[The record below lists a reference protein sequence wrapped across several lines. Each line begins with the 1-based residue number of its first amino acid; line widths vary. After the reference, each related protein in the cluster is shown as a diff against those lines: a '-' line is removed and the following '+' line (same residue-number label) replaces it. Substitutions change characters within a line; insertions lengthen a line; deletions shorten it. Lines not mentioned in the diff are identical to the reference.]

1 MSSVEVR
8 PTPLGKPVYRVKVR
22 LRGYPAQ
29 SATFERLTDAKRWA
43 QSTEAAIREGRY
55 FKNAA
60 AKKHTV
66 GELIDKYVAE
76 ILPTK
81 PRHAQSQRYQLAWW
95 KGELG
100 TLSLASLTAPE
111 IGKCRDKLL
120 AHEFRPGK
128 ITSPGTVVR
137 YLAAFSHAL
146 STAVKDWE
154 WLDDNLMRKIRKPKE
169 PRGRTRT
176 LSKAEIQ
183 SVLAACKASKNPHLY
198 VIALLAVSTGMRLG
212 EILSLKRKQ
221 VHPDKRRLILNHTK
235 NGDQRAVTLAGPAL
249 TELTER
255 LKQPGNAD
263 GLLFPGR
270 RADRPTEIRKAWDNA
285 LTRAG
290 ITDFRF
296 HDLRHCASSLL
307 LESGASLGQLA
318 ELLGHRTL
326 QMVKRYTHLSEP
338 HSAKLVAAMNADL
351 FGTA

>member
-154 WLDDNLMRKIRKPKE
+154 WLDDNPMRKIRYPKSHAAARA
-169 PRGRTRT
+169 PSRRRKSQSLLTAQVLHKSPP
-176 LSKAEIQ
+176 LSD
-183 SVLAACKASKNPHLY
+183 P
-198 VIALLAVSTGMRLG
+198 LLAVSTCMRL
-212 EILSLKRKQ
+212 ERILTLTQAQ
-221 VHPDKRRLILNHTK
+221 VDIEK
-235 NGDQRAVTLAGPAL
+235 
-249 TELTER
+249 
-255 LKQPGNAD
+255 
-263 GLLFPGR
+263 
-270 RADRPTEIRKAWDNA
+270 
-285 LTRAG
+285 
-290 ITDFRF
+290 
-296 HDLRHCASSLL
+296 
-307 LESGASLGQLA
+307 
-318 ELLGHRTL
+318 
-326 QMVKRYTHLSEP
+326 
-338 HSAKLVAAMNADL
+338 SA
-351 FGTA
+351 